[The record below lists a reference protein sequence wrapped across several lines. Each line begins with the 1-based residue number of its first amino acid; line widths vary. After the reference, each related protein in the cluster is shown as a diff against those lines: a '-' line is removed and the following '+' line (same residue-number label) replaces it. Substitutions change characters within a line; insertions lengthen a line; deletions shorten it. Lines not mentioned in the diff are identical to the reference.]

1 MTPEDPNAISE
12 KHRLAWEIARECGRA
27 GLTYEHLRRIF
38 TNEASAELRAEYE
51 QHKYRARQLIASKR
65 EMQP

>member
-1 MTPEDPNAISE
+1 MTDPNAISE

-51 QHKYRARQLIASKR
+51 QHKARARQLIASKR
-65 EMQP
+65 EVQP